1 MTHELNEPNPTIGDE
16 DIDENLDE
24 DLTSSSDESVDM
36 ANSNI
41 GQVEPFIVGK
51 HDWTL
56 YVERVQEYLVANGIS
71 TEEKKRAVLV
81 TLMGSEAYEL
91 LASLVAPDKPS
102 TKKFDDIIATMEK
115 YLKPKPLVIAERFK
129 FHKRS
134 QKEGETVA
142 QYLAEL
148 KRLAE
153 RCNFGQF
160 LEDALRDRLVC
171 GLRSEAIQ
179 RRLLAEE
186 ELTLKK
192 AHDVAYSMETATKQA
207 SELHGH
213 ASTQGSADTAHFLKS
228 TCYRCGKTGH
238 SSNSCY
244 FKDQNCRKCGKKGHI
259 AKVCRSSSSVSKSK
273 DKESKDKEKDKTTST
288 SKQKLNNHKMELNSQ
303 THDTPN
309 LEALFNVDNSTTP
322 VITVTPTVNGIQLPM
337 ELDTGASVSL
347 ISERTWREQ
356 FQAAPLESTS
366 VVLKTYT
373 GQNLRVLGQ
382 LTVDVQYEQQRNS
395 LPLLVVTGQGPP
407 LLGRNWLAHIRLN
420 WQQVRLSINT
430 LSTDIDQLLDKYKDV
445 FSPEL
450 GTLKGIY
457 AKLTLKPNADP
468 KIFKPRPVPYA
479 LRDAIERDL
488 ERLESL
494 GVIEKVSYSDWAAPI
509 VPVPKP
515 DGSIRICGDYKV
527 TINPL
532 LKVDQFPVPKAED
545 LFSTLAG
552 GKYFSKLDLT
562 NAYQQVVLDPASRQ
576 YVTISTHKGLYR
588 YHRLPFGVSSAP
600 AIFQQT
606 MEKILQGLPMVVVYI
621 DDILIT
627 GRTKEEHLQ
636 NLSQVLARLSEYGL
650 KLKKQKCYFLEDSVE
665 YLGYVIDSNGLH
677 ATPAKVEAILNAPSP
692 KNVTELRS
700 FLGLVNYY
708 GKFIK
713 NLSTLT
719 HSLNALLQKKVV
731 WNWSK
736 QCQKAFEELKSKLAS
751 TEVLAHYDPDLPIKL
766 DCDASAYGIGA
777 VVSHVLPDKTER
789 PIAYAS
795 RTLTSSEKNY
805 PQIEKEALA
814 LVYGV
819 KKFHQFLYGRHFI
832 LVTDHKPL
840 TAILGPKKGLPT
852 LAAARLQR
860 WAMFLS
866 AYQYDLEFRT
876 TDKHCNADGFSR
888 LPISTP
894 SASDDI
900 ANVCSIFNVNQ
911 VAILPVDSSQLR

>member
-1 MTHELNEPNPTIGDE
+1 
-16 DIDENLDE
+16 
-24 DLTSSSDESVDM
+24 
-36 ANSNI
+36 
-41 GQVEPFIVGK
+41 
-51 HDWTL
+51 
-56 YVERVQEYLVANGIS
+56 
-71 TEEKKRAVLV
+71 
-81 TLMGSEAYEL
+81 
-91 LASLVAPDKPS
+91 
-102 TKKFDDIIATMEK
+102 
-115 YLKPKPLVIAERFK
+115 
-129 FHKRS
+129 
-134 QKEGETVA
+134 
-142 QYLAEL
+142 
-148 KRLAE
+148 
-153 RCNFGQF
+153 
-160 LEDALRDRLVC
+160 
-171 GLRSEAIQ
+171 LRSEAIQ
-179 RRLLAEE
+179 RKLLAEE

-207 SELHGH
+207 SELHGN
-213 ASTQGSADTAHFLKS
+213 AGTQGSADTAHFLKS
-228 TCYRCGKTGH
+228 SCYRCGKSGH
-238 SSNSCY
+238 SPNSCY

-259 AKVCRSSSSVSKSK
+259 SKVCRSSSKAK
-273 DKESKDKEKDKTTST
+273 DKESKEKVTKEKDKT
-288 SKQKLNNHKMELNSQ
+288 QKPKLHNHQVELSSQ
-303 THDTPN
+303 TDDSTN
-309 LEALFNVDNSTTP
+309 LEALFYNSTTP
-322 VITVTPTVNGIQLPM
+322 GITVTPTVNGMQLPM

-347 ISERTWREQ
+347 ISEKTWTER
-356 FQAAPLESTS
+356 FHSMPLESTS

-373 GQNLRVLGQ
+373 GQNLKVLGQ
-382 LTVDVQYEQQRNS
+382 LTVDVQYEQQRHS

-407 LLGRNWLAHIRLN
+407 LFGRNWLANIRLN
-420 WQQVRLSINT
+420 WHQVRLCVNT
-430 LSTDIDQLLDKYKDV
+430 LLTDVDQLLDQYKDV
-445 FSPEL
+445 FSSEL

-457 AKLTLKPNADP
+457 AKLTLKPDAKP
-468 KIFKPRPVPYA
+468 KYFKPRPVPYA
-479 LRDAIERDL
+479 LRDAIEKDL
-488 ERLESL
+488 ERLENL

-532 LKVDQFPVPKAED
+532 LEVDQFPVPKAED

-576 YVTISTHKGLYR
+576 YVTVSTHKGLYR

-636 NLSQVLARLSEYGL
+636 NLGKVLDRLSEYGL
-650 KLKKQKCYFLEDSVE
+650 KLKKQKCYFLKDSVE
-665 YLGYVIDSNGLH
+665 YLGYVIDADGLH
-677 ATPAKVEAILNAPSP
+677 ATPAKVEAIVNAPSP
-692 KNVTELRS
+692 KNVTELKS

-719 HSLNALLQKKVV
+719 HSLNALLQKKSV

-736 QCQKAFEELKSKLAS
+736 QCQKAFDELKSKLAS
-751 TEVLAHYDPDLPIKL
+751 TEVLAHYDPMLPIKL

-795 RTLTSSEKNY
+795 RTLTPTEKNY

-814 LVYGV
+814 LVYGI

-860 WAMFLS
+860 WAIFLS
-866 AYQYDLEFRT
+866 AYQYDLEFT
-876 TDKHCNADGFSR
+876 NIVMLMDFHDFQFQH
-888 LPISTP
+888 L
-894 SASDDI
+894 
-900 ANVCSIFNVNQ
+900 
-911 VAILPVDSSQLR
+911 